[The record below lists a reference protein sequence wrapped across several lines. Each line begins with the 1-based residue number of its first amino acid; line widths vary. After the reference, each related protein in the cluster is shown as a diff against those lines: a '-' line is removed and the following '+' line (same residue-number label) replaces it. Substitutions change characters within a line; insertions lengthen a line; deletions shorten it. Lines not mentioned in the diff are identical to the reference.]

1 MDGVDKAYPGR
12 RKRHHDGLRT
22 RPVTKE
28 TNPLQEISIGN
39 AAGCKHDVTAR
50 REFLGCVDL
59 IRIANAHLLHSLA
72 LLLVFD
78 DEPAKDFAVE
88 TAQRGSRQHAFRS
101 AARTHYCMHSRAG
114 NGGSYAGR

>member
-1 MDGVDKAYPGR
+1 MDGVDKAHPGP

-28 TNPLQEISIGN
+28 TNPLQEIAIGDATGGEHDI
-39 AAGCKHDVTAR
+39 AAGCKL
-50 REFLGCVDL
+50 LGPVDF
-59 IRIANAHLLHSLA
+59 IRIANSHLLHTLA

-101 AARTHYCMHSRAG
+101 AARTHYCMHSCAG
-114 NGGSYAGR
+114 NRGGY